1 MLISI
6 HAEFGQQAT
15 YRWFRSIFLDELAR
29 HSRLPI
35 SLVPYSIH
43 NWARSFLQLVDEQTL
58 NHLRPVLDLQMQ
70 TECCGYQDESGTG
83 SRGT

>member
-6 HAEFGQQAT
+6 HAEFGQQTT

-43 NWARSFLQLVDEQTL
+43 NGARSFVQLLDEQTL

-70 TECCGYQDESGTG
+70 TECFGYHSVDESGT
-83 SRGT
+83 